1 MSHCRCLWWLT
12 EIWVGSTRFS
22 ARIWH
27 SNRFSAEDND
37 ALGTLSSDFG
47 YANLIDLWRGRRWRI
62 YSLRFEIFIRP
73 TWNIYC
79 LALDPVPPSCCSLVR
94 VSWVSAR
101 VPVEWSGA
109 RCCVWRGKLQ
119 QWEHGCCNQTCM
131 MPCERHFFFLLYLF
145 FRKSIHTC
153 LGNLIPNSFCLFV
166 GNETCIWIFEITSNK
181 ICPE

>member
-1 MSHCRCLWWLT
+1 MKGIPESGYYMKLVMIMKAEICLLIGRTNSVWNILTLFWILEWSNLGSCLWWLT

-27 SNRFSAEDND
+27 SNRFSAGDND

-79 LALDPVPPSCCSLVR
+79 ENNVIFCLCWNCSLIII
-94 VSWVSAR
+94 S
-101 VPVEWSGA
+101 
-109 RCCVWRGKLQ
+109 KKFT
-119 QWEHGCCNQTCM
+119 CNQVLGYT
-131 MPCERHFFFLLYLF
+131 LYEISHWTSK
-145 FRKSIHTC
+145 RGGESSICH
-153 LGNLIPNSFCLFV
+153 NPNS
-166 GNETCIWIFEITSNK
+166 TSFRAD
-181 ICPE
+181 